1 MKPCVLIPSYNEAK
15 TIGGIV
21 KELKTKGYDVLVI
34 DDGSFDDTSK
44 VAAREGAIIISHAKN
59 LGKGASI
66 KEGFNFILK
75 STNYD
80 TIVIMDGDGQHHPL
94 DVGRFLEHAQK
105 YNDDIIIGNRMGY
118 TKNMPRVRFITN
130 KITSF
135 LISAMCKQRIPD
147 TQCGLRLLRR
157 KLIDTLHLSS
167 SKYDTESEML
177 INAARQGFK
186 IASIPIKTI
195 YGGEK
200 SEVHPVKDTVRF
212 IILLVRSYFWS
223 RKNGF

>member
-1 MKPCVLIPSYNEAK
+1 MKVCVLIPSYNEAK

-21 KELKTKGYDVLVI
+21 KELKTKGHDVLVI
-34 DDGSFDDTSK
+34 DDGSSDDTSK
-44 VAAREGAIIISHAKN
+44 VAAREGAIIISHVKN

-75 STNYD
+75 STDYD
-80 TIVIMDGDGQHHPL
+80 TVVIMDGDGQHRPE
-94 DVGRFLEHAQK
+94 DVDRFLGHAHT

-118 TKNMPRVRFITN
+118 TKNMPKVRFITN

-157 KLIDTLHLSS
+157 TMIDTLHLSS

-177 INAARQGFK
+177 INAARKGFK
-186 IASIPIKTI
+186 IASIPIMTI
-195 YGGEK
+195 YGSEK
-200 SEVHPVKDTVRF
+200 SEIHPVKDTVRF
-212 IILLVRSYFWS
+212 IILLVRSYFWN